1 MIYNSTQIAEA
12 LKSIPNWELK
22 NEVLYQQLTFK
33 TFTQAFAF
41 IVLVAFEAEKVQ
53 HHPNW
58 TNVYNKLTIELTTH
72 DEGGITKKDIEL
84 ATRINKLLQNGF

>member
-41 IVLVAFEAEKVQ
+41 MVLVAFEAEKVQ

>member
-41 IVLVAFEAEKVQ
+41 MVLVAFEAEKVQ

-84 ATRINKLLQNGF
+84 ATCINKLLQNGF

>member
-1 MIYNSTQIAEA
+1 MIYNSTQIAEV

-41 IVLVAFEAEKVQ
+41 MVLVAFEAEKVQ

-84 ATRINKLLQNGF
+84 ATCINKLLQNGF